1 MQVLITRTTVANKQF
16 VREGSIVELDENEA
30 KLLIA
35 IGKAE
40 QVVSVDD
47 AAYETAVETE
57 AEGDETESDEAE
69 GDETEA
75 EADELTT
82 ENAEAVAATAAPKG
96 KRRGAK

>member
-16 VREGSIVELDENEA
+16 VRAGDVVELEANEA

-40 QVVSVDD
+40 AVGGDD
-47 AAYETAVETE
+47 EPASETAVE
-57 AEGDETESDEAE
+57 G
-69 GDETEA
+69 
-75 EADELTT
+75 DELTT
-82 ENAEAVAATAAPKG
+82 ENAEAVVATAAPKG

>member
-16 VREGSIVELDENEA
+16 VRAGDIVELEDHEA

-40 QVVSVDD
+40 KVVSVDD
-47 AAYETAVETE
+47 SAYETAVE
-57 AEGDETESDEAE
+57 SDEQADDGEETVE
-69 GDETEA
+69 G
-75 EADELTT
+75 DELTT
-82 ENAEAVAATAAPKG
+82 ENAEAVVATAAPKG

>member
-16 VREGSIVELDENEA
+16 AREGSIVELDENEA

-40 QVVSVDD
+40 AVTGDEPAS
-47 AAYETAVETE
+47 ETAV
-57 AEGDETESDEAE
+57 
-69 GDETEA
+69 

-82 ENAEAVAATAAPKG
+82 ENAEAVVATTAPKG

>member
-16 VREGSIVELDENEA
+16 VRAGDVVDLEVNEA

-40 QVVSVDD
+40 AVGGDD
-47 AAYETAVETE
+47 EPASETAVE
-57 AEGDETESDEAE
+57 A
-69 GDETEA
+69 EA
-75 EADELTT
+75 EAEATELTT
-82 ENAEAVAATAAPKG
+82 ENAEAVVATAAPKG